1 MCDLGAAHGLLLI
14 HSYQGRR
21 HDFGTGGAELEVGRK
36 MCARLCACKFLTH
49 PPVRKQAHLSH
60 ITAIIECRCYLG
72 LPQLWYVIT
81 DIDNYD
87 VD

>member
-1 MCDLGAAHGLLLI
+1 MC
-14 HSYQGRR
+14 YQLYLYWQGCR
-21 HDFGTGGAELEVGRK
+21 HDFGIGWAELEVGRK
-36 MCARLCACKFLTH
+36 MCVRANFLLH
-49 PPVRKQAHLSH
+49 PPVRNHAHLSR
-60 ITAIIECRCYLG
+60 ITAIIIECRCYLG